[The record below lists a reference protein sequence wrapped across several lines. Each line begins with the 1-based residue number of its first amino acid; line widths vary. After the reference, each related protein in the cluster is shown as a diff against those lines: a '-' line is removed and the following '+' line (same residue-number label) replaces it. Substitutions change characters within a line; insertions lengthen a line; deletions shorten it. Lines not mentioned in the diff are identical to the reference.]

1 VGAQV
6 LGKHPSNHFRLPLNS
21 FVRRLQRT
29 GPYSILIEQNP
40 VSSEFQKLRAKNPY
54 LARKFRGSK
63 PQPIV

>member
-29 GPYSILIEQNP
+29 GPYLMIGFAKRN
-40 VSSEFQKLRAKNPY
+40 VKLKTN
-54 LARKFRGSK
+54 F
-63 PQPIV
+63 